1 MLSALV
7 PLAWYWSRHPSTQ
20 AGLLLY
26 MHCACSQRASE
37 MLLHQCAISTHCQS
51 LWLQHCI
58 LPYAQGQASLAESS
72 LHSAESGG
80 QVADT
85 GELTSSSA
93 SFTVTK
99 VRLQLGPFA
108 AEYSGTDR
116 FCNAVRQSNTDLV
129 VNIGKAER

>member
-37 MLLHQCAISTHCQS
+37 MLLHQCSISTDCQN

-58 LPYAQGQASLAESS
+58 LPSGLEQASLAERS
-72 LHSAESGG
+72 LHVAESGG

-93 SFTVTK
+93 SFTVTDTK
-99 VRLQLGPFA
+99 VRLH
-108 AEYSGTDR
+108 
-116 FCNAVRQSNTDLV
+116 
-129 VNIGKAER
+129 